1 MVDIFLTCYERQEF
15 AQECVKYLRE
25 RTITPYRLT
34 VIDNGG
40 NQWAKDQVDRYVPL
54 WTNTGIHYAWNTAL
68 SMAEGEYFITSD
80 PDLLVPDLD
89 HVDFTQTNQPFVTS
103 TTQHGD
109 WLERMIKFMN
119 KRPDYGAISMHPH
132 ILIGAAGF
140 DPQDPEDVKEVDHC
154 GAVFRIMRTE
164 VVKQAGGWEFTT
176 RPQRNHE
183 EKHICSRL
191 REKGFKSGRTTRVRA
206 YHLFGKDNWGYGDIP
221 PEVHGHNPAL
231 RDYVGQFDQKE
242 AYNQETWLPKI

>member
-1 MVDIFLTCYERQEF
+1 MVNIFLTCYERQEF
-15 AQECVKYLRE
+15 AQECVKYIKE
-25 RTITPYRLT
+25 RTKTPYRLT

-40 NQWAKDQVDRYVPL
+40 NEWAKDQVDRYVPL
-54 WTNTGIHYAWNTAL
+54 WTNTGIHFAWNTAL

-80 PDLLVPDLD
+80 PDLLVPDLGGGTV
-89 HVDFTQTNQPFVTS
+89 VDDETYSLTVAP
-103 TTQHGD
+103 D
-109 WLERMIKFMN
+109 WLAQMTELMDE
-119 KRPDYGAISMHPH
+119 RPDYGAISMHPH

-140 DPQDPEDVKEVDHC
+140 DPNDPEEVKEVDHC
-154 GAVFRIMRTE
+154 GAVLRIMRTE
-164 VVKQAGGWEFTT
+164 AVKQAGGWEFTT

-191 REKGFKSGRTTRVRA
+191 REKGWKSGRTTRIRA

-242 AYNQETWLPKI
+242 AYDNQTWLPKQ